1 MAMRPTATLPEA
13 VIDIDST
20 TTLADGIRR
29 TVIEQSKRAN
39 VGHIG
44 SALSIADILAA
55 LYGGVLELP
64 APHARRDPASHIPP
78 DPAAH
83 IPRDPASHIPRDPAS
98 HIPRDPAA
106 HIPRDPAAHIP
117 RDPAAHSRRDRV
129 VLSKG
134 HASLALYA
142 ALELTGR
149 LPAGTT
155 GSYCT
160 DGTLLGVHPER
171 DLDGIDFCTGSLGHG
186 LPIAVGA
193 ALAARLEASSRRV
206 FVVMSDAELN
216 EGSVWEA
223 VMFAA
228 HHRLANLVVILDL
241 NGQQAMGYTKDVL
254 DLAAPAQRWEAFGWE
269 VHELDG
275 HDTSAIRTTIQDLD
289 FAAGAPHLIIA
300 HTTFGK
306 GVSFMQSVIDWHY
319 LPMTDEQYD
328 QALSELRGVAA

>member
-1 MAMRPTATLPEA
+1 MRPRHLRLEA
-13 VIDIDST
+13 VIDIEST

-55 LYGGVLELP
+55 LYGGVLDLP
-64 APHARRDPASHIPP
+64 A
-78 DPAAH
+78 AA
-83 IPRDPASHIPRDPAS
+83 PQ
-98 HIPRDPAA
+98 
-106 HIPRDPAAHIP
+106 
-117 RDPAAHSRRDRV
+117 RDRL

-149 LPAGTT
+149 LPSGTT
-155 GSYCT
+155 GTYCT

-171 DLDGIDFCTGSLGHG
+171 DLDGVDFCTGSLGHG

-193 ALAARLEASSRRV
+193 ALAARLEASPRRV

-223 VMFAA
+223 IMFAA
-228 HHRLANLVVILDL
+228 HHRLANLAVILDL
-241 NGQQAMGYTKDVL
+241 NGQQAMGYTEDVL
-254 DLAAPAQRWEAFGWE
+254 DLSAPAQRWGAFGWD

-275 HDTSAIRTTIQDLD
+275 HDTSALRTTIGDLD
-289 FAAGAPHLIIA
+289 FVAGAPHVLIA
-300 HTTFGK
+300 NTTFGK
-306 GVSFMQSVIDWHY
+306 GVSFMENVIDWHY

-328 QALSELRGVAA
+328 QALSELRDAVV

>member
-1 MAMRPTATLPEA
+1 MARRPPATLVEA

-29 TVIEQSKRAN
+29 TVIEQSKRAS

-55 LYGGVLELP
+55 LYGGVLEPP
-64 APHARRDPASHIPP
+64 AAGARRDPAPHTRPDSAPRASSDFAPHTRP

-83 IPRDPASHIPRDPAS
+83 SQ
-98 HIPRDPAA
+98 
-106 HIPRDPAAHIP
+106 
-117 RDPAAHSRRDRV
+117 RDRL

-149 LPAGTT
+149 LPSGTT

-171 DLDGIDFCTGSLGHG
+171 DLDGVDFCTGSLGHG
-186 LPIAVGA
+186 LPVAVGA
-193 ALAARLEASSRRV
+193 ALAARLEESPRRV

-254 DLAAPAQRWEAFGWE
+254 DIDAPARRWEAFGWE

-275 HDTSAIRTTIQDLD
+275 HDSSAMQATIQDLD
-289 FAAGAPHLIIA
+289 FAVGAPHLIIA

-306 GVSFMQSVIDWHY
+306 GVSFMQNVIDWHY

-328 QALSELRGVAA
+328 QALSELRDAVV

>member
-1 MAMRPTATLPEA
+1 
-13 VIDIDST
+13 VIDIEST

-64 APHARRDPASHIPP
+64 AARPQ
-78 DPAAH
+78 
-83 IPRDPASHIPRDPAS
+83 
-98 HIPRDPAA
+98 
-106 HIPRDPAAHIP
+106 
-117 RDPAAHSRRDRV
+117 RDRL

-149 LPAGTT
+149 LRSGTT
-155 GSYCT
+155 DTYCT

-171 DLDGIDFCTGSLGHG
+171 DLDGVDFCTGSLGHG

-254 DLAAPAQRWEAFGWE
+254 DLSAPAQRWDAFGWD

-275 HDTSAIRTTIQDLD
+275 HDTSALQTTIGDLD
-289 FAAGAPHLIIA
+289 FMTGAPHVLIA

-306 GVSFMQSVIDWHY
+306 GVSFMQNTIDWHY
-319 LPMTDEQYD
+319 LPMTDEQYS
-328 QALSELRGVAA
+328 QALSELEAVA